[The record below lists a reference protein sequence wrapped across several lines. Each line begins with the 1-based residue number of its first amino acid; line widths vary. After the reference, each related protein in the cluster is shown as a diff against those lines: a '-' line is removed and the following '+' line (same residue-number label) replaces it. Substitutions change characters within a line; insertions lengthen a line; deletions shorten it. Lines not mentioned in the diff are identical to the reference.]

1 MALELSYKG
10 TCQNETAQF
19 FCLGV
24 SILKKHHYESYKKWV
39 WYSLI
44 KQTLT
49 PYFQQDVSPS
59 VILGVKMV
67 KKFKTKLFARWSKK
81 EGITNHALSQAIS
94 EIEKG
99 VVDADLGSQL
109 YKKRIARQGQGKS
122 GGFRT
127 LIAFRKKDKAF
138 FLYGF
143 DKGERSNIDQK
154 EKEALKKLSQELMR
168 YSEKELNTAVKQGA
182 LILIEVEE
190 NE

>member
-1 MALELSYKG
+1 M
-10 TCQNETAQF
+10 T
-19 FCLGV
+19 
-24 SILKKHHYESYKKWV
+24 
-39 WYSLI
+39 
-44 KQTLT
+44 
-49 PYFQQDVSPS
+49 
-59 VILGVKMV
+59 

-81 EGITNHALSQAIS
+81 EAITNNALSNAIS

-99 VVDADLGSQL
+99 IVDADLGSQL
-109 YKKRIARQGQGKS
+109 FKKWIARQGQGKS

-154 EKEALKKLSQELMR
+154 EKKEALKKLSQKLMI
-168 YSEKELNTAVKQGA
+168 YSEKELNTAIKQG
-182 LILIEVEE
+182 ILIEVEE